1 MSRRAGGLVSPVAV
15 TFRERPLAPR
25 PALERGCRVGLVDS
39 MLNPGQDW
47 GQGMLDAV
55 ERRLRAAHPK
65 LNFERVPRAPLFGAP
80 SAQWAAAMRKRYKA
94 LVTAVGD

>member
-1 MSRRAGGLVSPVAV
+1 MSDAPCGLVSPVA
-15 TFRERPLAPR
+15 TARRTRPLAPR
-25 PALERGCRVGLVDS
+25 PPLEDGCVVGLVDS
-39 MLNPGQDW
+39 MLNPGQEW

-55 ERRLRAAHPK
+55 EERLRALHPR
-65 LNFERVPRAPLFGAP
+65 LSFERVSRAPLFGAP